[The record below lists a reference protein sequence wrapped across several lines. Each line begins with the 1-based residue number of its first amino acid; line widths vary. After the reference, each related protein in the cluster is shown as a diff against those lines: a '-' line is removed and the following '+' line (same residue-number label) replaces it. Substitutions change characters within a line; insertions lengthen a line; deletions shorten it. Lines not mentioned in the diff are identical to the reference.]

1 MKTYMTAGA
10 ALLLTTSIAA
20 AGGLD
25 RSGQSLL
32 SIFNEDG
39 TSDVSFGY
47 IMPSV
52 TGTDGNVNY
61 DVGASY
67 IQLGASYTRA
77 INNDLSFGL
86 IYDQPFGAD
95 IFYNGDPGQGT
106 LSGTKAAIESDA
118 FSAIAKYQ
126 IDNRFSVFGGFR
138 AQRVSGEIGLNGTA
152 YQNAL
157 ATAGVAGATAAAIP
171 GLTTEILGGAL
182 AGDPEAL
189 AGFNNLRLAV
199 NDPVGTDITSLG
211 VAVTN
216 LAQGI
221 AQSGGYQLQLDD
233 DWGLGYSFGVAY
245 EIPEIALRAAITY
258 HSEVDH
264 DNSTTEDL
272 NSTTTSATFF
282 EDWFFTPQSVN
293 VEFQT
298 GIAENTLLNAS
309 MRWTNWGDFDVIPPA
324 LGSDLA
330 DLDDSYRWS
339 LGVARRFSEEF
350 AGSLT
355 ATYEATGDGSTV
367 SPLGP
372 NDGQIG
378 ISLGGRYEAD
388 GMTISGGINYTM
400 LGDAD
405 AGVGG
410 QAVASFTDSTALAV
424 GLKVAYSF

>member
-1 MKTYMTAGA
+1 MKTYMTAGT

-25 RSGQSLL
+25 RSGQSVL

-39 TSDVSFGY
+39 TSDVSLGY

-52 TGTDGNVNY
+52 TGTDGTVNY

-67 IQLGASYTRA
+67 IQLGASYTGE
-77 INNDLSFGL
+77 INSDLSFGL

-95 IFYNGDPGQGT
+95 IFYNGDPSLGT
-106 LSGTKAAIESDA
+106 LSGTKAALESDA

-126 IDNRFSVFGGFR
+126 IDNRFSVFGGLR

-152 YQNAL
+152 YQSAL

-182 AGDPEAL
+182 AGVPAAV
-189 AGFNNLRLAV
+189 AGFNALRSAAG
-199 NDPVGTDITSLG
+199 DPAGTDLASLG
-211 VAVTN
+211 AAVTTQS
-216 LAQGI
+216 AGI
-221 AQSGGYQLQLDD
+221 AATGGYQLQLDD

-245 EIPEIALRAAITY
+245 EIPDIALRAAITY

-264 DNSTTEDL
+264 DNSTSEDIGGA
-272 NSTTTSATFF
+272 NTASTI
-282 EDWFFTPQSVN
+282 DFFTPQSVN

-309 MRWTNWGDFDVIPPA
+309 LRWTNWGDFDVIPTR
-324 LGSDLA
+324 LGTDLA

-339 LGVARRFSEEF
+339 LGIARRFSEEF

-355 ATYEATGDGSTV
+355 VTYEATGDGSTV

-378 ISLGGRYEAD
+378 ISLGGRYESD
-388 GMTISGGINYTM
+388 GMTISGGVNYTM